1 MFQNQR
7 GVHDGRIGTDL
18 CRRLVGESE
27 RQILQSYLKI
37 LFWIPDRS
45 DRMSLWKECARTYTV
60 AGCWRCCGWFR
71 QESASWDAEQLCY
84 LSPRWKKTFS
94 PLWVIF
100 CQHLRTNIRLQYDLD
115 FCLSTLSI
123 AVAHACIELV
133 DSEDHCGLK
142 PWQPQLGSMHKSWL
156 QSFCMSHCP
165 LYQVPYSCDPLLMV
179 CICFQVAIALHVKLR
194 LLDVFQIGLLL
205 AAVLEAW
212 SPGEVHVGPPG
223 LSQIFAC
230 LAYFSDGW
238 IGNRRCRFLHPHRQF
253 LKVVPIQSLER
264 KISPTCMVAPTW
276 CLLAKWQEFAAGAD
290 DIGDDDEVNLRGTE
304 HSHPCIAILAILNAW
319 EHHQHLCQGRWSEKM
334 GR

>member
-1 MFQNQR
+1 
-7 GVHDGRIGTDL
+7 
-18 CRRLVGESE
+18 
-27 RQILQSYLKI
+27 
-37 LFWIPDRS
+37 
-45 DRMSLWKECARTYTV
+45 
-60 AGCWRCCGWFR
+60 
-71 QESASWDAEQLCY
+71 
-84 LSPRWKKTFS
+84 
-94 PLWVIF
+94 
-100 CQHLRTNIRLQYDLD
+100 
-115 FCLSTLSI
+115 
-123 AVAHACIELV
+123 
-133 DSEDHCGLK
+133 
-142 PWQPQLGSMHKSWL
+142 MHKSWL

-264 KISPTCMVAPTW
+264 KITVVQHAWLHQPDVCWQSGRSS
-276 CLLAKWQEFAAGAD
+276 LLVLMTSAMMMKSICVGLSIPIHALPSWP
-290 DIGDDDEVNLRGTE
+290 
-304 HSHPCIAILAILNAW
+304 S
-319 EHHQHLCQGRWSEKM
+319 
-334 GR
+334 